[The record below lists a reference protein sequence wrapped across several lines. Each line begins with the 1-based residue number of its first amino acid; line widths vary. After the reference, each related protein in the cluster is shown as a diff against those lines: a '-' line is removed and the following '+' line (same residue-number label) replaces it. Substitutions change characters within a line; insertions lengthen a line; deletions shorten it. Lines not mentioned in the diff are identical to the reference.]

1 MRLLLFFSYFILF
14 PGVLLFPGCET
25 VTEEAEIVPDIYFKP
40 GASDVLTTSELN
52 AIILNAQRFV
62 SESSGVKL
70 RQEQRMIIRNTH
82 PQTEIIYTARKY
94 GRLSLRW
101 DVGHGIFVQLTARG
115 RLDVR
120 RPEWKLEKVY
130 STTTSE
136 TSVPEAARE
145 LE

>member
-25 VTEEAEIVPDIYFKP
+25 VTEEAEIVPDIYFEP

-94 GRLSLRW
+94 GRLSLAL
-101 DVGHGIFVQLTARG
+101 GCGARDICPVDCAG
-115 RLDVR
+115 ASWMCAVL
-120 RPEWKLEKVY
+120 EWKLERC
-130 STTTSE
+130 TA
-136 TSVPEAARE
+136 P
-145 LE
+145 LL